1 MVTKR
6 LMSSRMAM
14 AASRAAWAK
23 SRPSPPVFCHAHMM
37 PREELTMAPWPYL
50 SKAYCTSSAVPL
62 GAVAGHQ
69 EEGVLRRLRRARMS
83 EGRWPR

>member
-50 SKAYCTSSAVPL
+50 SKAYCTSSAVPPW
-62 GAVAGHQ
+62 A
-69 EEGVLRRLRRARMS
+69 
-83 EGRWPR
+83 P